1 MNVHPELDFDP
12 PSPDFARRFIA
23 PFKSY
28 FDPEFVGIDGVDAS
42 RPAMYVSNHSVM
54 GVLDVYPFAIEL
66 YLRKGI
72 LLRALADSNHF
83 RIPVWSDFIA
93 RHIGV
98 LEASRLNC
106 AAIMERQENL
116 VVYPGGTREI
126 CKKKGEAYELKWQDR
141 TGFVRMAMQYGYDI
155 IPVAAVGAEEAFT
168 ITRDADDILQH
179 TLIGRL
185 LTQTGLAEKLF
196 KGGELL
202 PPMIRGVGHT
212 IFPKP
217 VKLYFS
223 FGRRIS
229 TRRYKSKYE
238 DHEVQELI
246 KARVELSLLRQFKH
260 LFELREKEKN
270 AALRKEIKKG

>member
-12 PSPDFARRFIA
+12 PSQDFARRFIA

-28 FDPEFVGIDGVDAS
+28 FDPEFIGIDAVDAT

-98 LEASRLNC
+98 LEASRPHC

-126 CKKKGEAYELKWQDR
+126 CKKKGEAYQLKWQDR

-168 ITRDADDILQH
+168 ITRDADDILHH

-185 LTQTGLAEKLF
+185 LTQTGLADRLF

-202 PPMIRGVGHT
+202 PPLIRGVGHT

-238 DHEVQELI
+238 NKDVQELI
-246 KARVELSLLRQFKH
+246 KDRVELSLLRQFKH

-270 AALRKEIKKG
+270 AELRREIKKR